1 MKKLITILLFL
12 VVSIGIYSQ
21 NDTIEINKSNI
32 KGFVEEQR
40 ISKNGKSYTLTYIV
54 YENTLY
60 KSNKST
66 KHMFELAKENNAEI
80 KIYAIRKDGKIK
92 RITTLF

>member
-1 MKKLITILLFL
+1 MKKLLFILLLL
-12 VVSIGIYSQ
+12 VSVGAYAQ
-21 NDTIEINKSNI
+21 NDTIEVNKANI

-40 ISKNGKSYTLTYIV
+40 ISKNGNPYTTIYIV

-66 KHMFELAKENNAEI
+66 KHMFELAKENNAEV

-92 RITTLF
+92 RITALF

>member
-1 MKKLITILLFL
+1 MKKLLFILLLL
-12 VVSIGIYSQ
+12 VSVGAYAQ

-40 ISKNGKSYTLTYIV
+40 LSKNGKSYTLTYIV

-66 KHMFELAKENNAEI
+66 KRMFELAKENNAEI

-92 RITTLF
+92 RITALF